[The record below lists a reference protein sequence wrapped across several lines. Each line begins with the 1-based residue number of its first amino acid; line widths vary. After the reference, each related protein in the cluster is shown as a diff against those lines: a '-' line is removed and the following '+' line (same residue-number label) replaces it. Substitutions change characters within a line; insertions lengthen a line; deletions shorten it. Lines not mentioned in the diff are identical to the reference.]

1 MRLLRLK
8 RQFQKALY
16 IAVLIGFVS
25 GVNASDTPPNIVIIL
40 ADDLG
45 WNDVGYHGS
54 EIRTPNI
61 DRLAAEGIV
70 LERFYAQA
78 TCTPTRAALL
88 SGKSPQSLGIYQPF
102 SKLIAT
108 GLPLT
113 ERLLPE
119 YLQDVGYQTALV
131 GKWHLGFREAAYHPL
146 SRGFEHF
153 YGNVTGGVGF
163 WDHVHGGGLD
173 WQRNGATL
181 REEGY
186 ATHLSIKEI
195 ERVISRRD
203 PQKPLFLYASFNAP
217 HLPNEAPSEAIES
230 YSAIEDPNRRVHAAM
245 VTELDTAIGR
255 LITRLEQEGMLS
267 NTLIWFM
274 SDNGG
279 LNVSAMPPSF
289 VEFSRFLE
297 RWFDTPFKPGLLEF
311 IRTNSLDG
319 GSDNGHLRRGKGS
332 VFEGG
337 VRVPSV
343 VHWPAHLDPHSHSSM
358 VTVLDVMPTL
368 LQVASSHRSSGTN
381 YGLDGSDRWLA
392 LKEKSEIP
400 VNDYFVS
407 GGDGEAYYRF
417 PWKLIGKTDG
427 ELELFNV
434 LSDPSENENLASR
447 FPRQLGELE
456 EALKRAERAE
466 SIHVPLLKAFW
477 DMDFFGGEEDR
488 PPWSELTEPN
498 VGSR

>member
-1 MRLLRLK
+1 MSLSSMK
-8 RQFQKALY
+8 RQLQKALY
-16 IAVLIGFVS
+16 IAVLIGFAS

-61 DRLAAEGIV
+61 DRLANGGTV
-70 LERFYAQA
+70 LDRFYVQP
-78 TCTPTRAALL
+78 TCTPTRVALL
-88 SGKSPQSLGIYQPF
+88 TGKSPQSLGIYQPF
-102 SKLIAT
+102 SKLIPS

-119 YLQDVGYQTALV
+119 YLQDAGYQTALV

-186 ATHLSIKEI
+186 ATHLSISEI
-195 ERVISRRD
+195 ERVISQRD
-203 PQKPLFLYASFNAP
+203 PNKPLFLYASFNAP
-217 HLPNEAPSEAIES
+217 HLPNEAPLEAVAS
-230 YSAIEDPNRRVHAAM
+230 YSGIEDPNRRIHAAM

-255 LITRLEQEGMLS
+255 LISQLDREEMLG

-279 LNVSAMPPSF
+279 LNASAMPPSF
-289 VEFSRFLE
+289 VRFSHFLD
-297 RWFDTPFKPGLLEF
+297 RWFDTPLEPGLLEF
-311 IRTNSLDG
+311 IRTNTLDG
-319 GSDNGHLRRGKGS
+319 GSDNGPLKRGKGS

-337 VRVPSV
+337 VRVPSI
-343 VHWPAHLDPHSHSSM
+343 VHWPATLSPHVHSSM

-368 LQVASSHRSSGTN
+368 LQFASSHSSSGINSELT
-381 YGLDGSDRWLA
+381 GIDRSLA
-392 LKEKSEIP
+392 FIDKAELP
-400 VNDYFVS
+400 VSDYFVS
-407 GGDGEAYYRF
+407 GGDGEGFYRF
-417 PWKLIGKTDG
+417 PWKLTVKTNGDV
-427 ELELFNV
+427 ELFDIV
-434 LSDPSENENLASR
+434 SDPSENHDLATR
-447 FPRQLGELE
+447 YPQKVEELKQAIE
-456 EALKRAERAE
+456 GMERVD
-466 SIHVPLLKAFW
+466 SIHVPLLKTFW

-488 PPWSELTEPN
+488 SPWSELTEPRI
-498 VGSR
+498 SPR